1 MLVTRH
7 AGLAAGR
14 FVLPVSGLAVS
25 LRQPTGAEDVLLAD
39 HGPASPA
46 LVLELIE
53 RLAQPEPETGWDG
66 LSVTDIDTLVMRLRQ
81 MVVGGKVSAS
91 LTCGVES
98 CGAQV
103 EISFGIEA
111 YLEHHRP
118 RAGALKRHGWSVAP
132 CVDAPGWF
140 SLSESGVAEVKF
152 RLPTLADQIAV
163 AGLPD
168 AAAAIAERCIGAARP
183 SSRGLSRVET
193 AMTAFGPP
201 LSGPLHGACPDC
213 GAPITV
219 QFEARSY
226 CLQELRDRARF
237 VYDDIDTLAERY
249 HWSERAILKLP
260 YARRVMYAERARQ
273 ARAG

>member
-1 MLVTRH
+1 VLAT
-7 AGLAAGR
+7 GLAAGR

-39 HGPASPA
+39 HAHAGPA
-46 LVLELIE
+46 LVLALIE
-53 RLAQPEPETGWDG
+53 LLAAPEPQTGWGG

-81 MVVGGKVSAS
+81 MVVGGKISAS

-98 CGAQV
+98 CGAKV

-111 YLEHHRP
+111 YLTHHRP
-118 RAGALKRHGWSVAP
+118 RAGTIKRHGWSAAP
-132 CVDAPGWF
+132 CADAPGWF
-140 SLSESGVAEVKF
+140 ALSESGGEAVKF

-168 AAAAIAERCIGAARP
+168 APASIAERCLGAARP
-183 SSRGLSRVET
+183 SSRVLSRVET
-193 AMTAFGPP
+193 AMTAFAPP

-213 GAPITV
+213 GAPITA

-260 YARRVMYAERARQ
+260 FMRRVMYAERARQ